1 MNRFNHNNINRN
13 IYECNY
19 SNDIQSAKDSYYKKQ
34 KDKTIDPTNKNI
46 IAPYARNLI
55 NSVSIND
62 GVKYNEEIMGPV
74 VDNKDLKYQ
83 INETFD
89 QQFELA
95 KFVSKKPVANN
106 ELNNSVKNDNF
117 SNFDVKTNDMTY
129 GIVSKDDFTFTHMV
143 PYTKARDKIINDEN
157 SFVSRSLATFTGV
170 GLKDHKREVE
180 TFFTPEERQIGGP
193 KVIYGDDDVRDR
205 IKDYSSY
212 KLNGAKPFEP
222 EKVGPG
228 LGLASDQQSLGGM
241 HDTTRILPRNID
253 DLRAKNK
260 QQVTYTMPVIT
271 GQMGSRAPDAQNIG
285 EVRKYRPEK
294 FKEYGVDEF
303 RAGKAA
309 VKAQK
314 APENIALRDGNR
326 SVYKEVIGTA
336 NMGKY
341 TTYNPENSGNIH
353 ESTRQQFDSLPIKP
367 AGSGQF
373 TKNAQ
378 GKDNSYIQ
386 YQNQRDTTNI
396 EYFNNANNNT
406 GYRSQLLDIAKPTIK
421 QTTVENEYVGNFN
434 GNNGFYQ
441 APNDQAKSTIKEDT
455 LANIDFYIKGNGGY
469 VQQLQDIAK
478 ATIKQ
483 DLTQAQINQMIQVQ
497 GGSVASAFVD
507 NAKATGR
514 QTTNTPFNLMM
525 QNNHYAGVSGLF
537 DDAKA
542 TGRQEFTE
550 TQFNTN
556 INSAG
561 GQNIAGLF
569 DNAKVTGRQEFT
581 EAQFNTNINGAGGQ
595 NVAGLFDN
603 AKATGRQEFTEAQFN
618 TNINGAGGQN
628 VAGLFDNA
636 KATGRQEFTETQFN
650 TNINGAGRQN
660 VAGLFDNAKVTGRQE
675 FTETQFNTN
684 INGAGRQNVAGLF
697 DNAKATGRQEFTET
711 QFNTNINGAGGQN
724 IVGLL
729 DEAKATGR
737 QEVTIKDYNSN
748 MSLNGGYNTYLLDE
762 AKATLKQDTM
772 INNYISNSKH
782 NTGQSV
788 YLLDEAKATL
798 KQDTMIN
805 DYISNGNHN
814 TGQSVYLLD
823 EAKGTLKQDTMVN
836 NYVYIPG
843 STSINKLKTYQSD
856 EAKATLKQDNLIIDH
871 KGNVERTGPEALRS
885 RLDANQMMTKSNREI
900 VMKERAPT
908 QRGISLTPDSRLM
921 NVELKDNVKHNP
933 LLIPNKSFE
942 CKRSNFEYSSKKNN
956 TQTQNNVFDDE
967 FLYIMGDVLTQNAL
981 VNNLVHQ
988 GNKNAEVRN
997 MFTMNKS

>member
-34 KDKTIDPTNKNI
+34 KDRTIDPTNKNI

-55 NSVSIND
+55 NSVSINN
-62 GVKYNEEIMGPV
+62 GVKYNDDIMGPV

-83 INETFD
+83 TNETFD

-95 KFVSKKPVANN
+95 TFVNKKSGARQPVPNN
-106 ELNNSVKNDNF
+106 ELSNSVKNNGF
-117 SNFDVKTNDMTY
+117 SNFDVGANDMTY
-129 GIVSKDDFTFTHMV
+129 GIVSKEDFTFTNMV
-143 PYTKARDKIINDEN
+143 PFTKARDKIINDEN

-193 KVIYGDDDVRDR
+193 KVIYGDDDVRER

-212 KLNGAKPFEP
+212 KLNGTKPFEP

-228 LGLASDQQSLGGM
+228 LGLDVNQQSLGGM

-253 DLRAKNK
+253 DLRTKNK
-260 QQVTYTMPVIT
+260 QQVTYTMPVIN

-294 FKEYGVDEF
+294 FKEYGIDEI

-314 APENIALRDGNR
+314 TQENITLRDGNR
-326 SVYKEVIGTA
+326 SVYKEVVGTA
-336 NMGKY
+336 NMGNY
-341 TTYNPENSGNIH
+341 TTYNPENSGTVH
-353 ESTRQQFDSLPIKP
+353 ESIRQQFDALPIKP
-367 AGSGQF
+367 AGSSQL

-406 GYRSQLLDIAKPTIK
+406 SYRTQLLDIAKPTIK
-421 QTTVENEYVGNFN
+421 QTTIENEYIGNFN

-497 GGSVASAFVD
+497 GGNVASGFVD
-507 NAKATGR
+507 NAKATSR

-525 QNNHYAGVSGLF
+525 QNNQYATTVGLF
-537 DDAKA
+537 DEAKGTGRQEFTEA
-542 TGRQEFTE
+542 QFNTNINGAGGQNVAGLFDNAKVTGRQEFTE
-550 TQFNTN
+550 TKFNTNINGPGGQNVVGLFDNAKVTGRQEFTEKQFNTN
-556 INSAG
+556 INGAG

-595 NVAGLFDN
+595 NIAGLFDN
-603 AKATGRQEFTEAQFN
+603 AKATGRQEVTVNNYMSNSNHN
-618 TNINGAGGQN
+618 TGQM
-628 VAGLFDNA
+628 VYLS
-636 KATGRQEFTETQFN
+636 
-650 TNINGAGRQN
+650 
-660 VAGLFDNAKVTGRQE
+660 
-675 FTETQFNTN
+675 
-684 INGAGRQNVAGLF
+684 
-697 DNAKATGRQEFTET
+697 
-711 QFNTNINGAGGQN
+711 
-724 IVGLL
+724 
-729 DEAKATGR
+729 DEAKATLK
-737 QEVTIKDYNSN
+737 QDSLINNYITNSN
-748 MSLNGGYNTYLLDE
+748 NNTGQMVYLSDE
-762 AKATLKQDTM
+762 AKATLKQDTL
-772 INNYISNSKH
+772 INNYISNGNH
-782 NTGQSV
+782 NTAQSV
-788 YLLDEAKATL
+788 YLLDEAKSTI

-805 DYISNGNHN
+805 DY
-814 TGQSVYLLD
+814 
-823 EAKGTLKQDTMVN
+823 A
-836 NYVYIPG
+836 YIPG
-843 STSINKLKTYQSD
+843 STSINKLKTYQAD
-856 EAKATLKQDNLIIDH
+856 EAKSTIKQENLIIDY
-871 KGNVERTGPEALRS
+871 KGNIERTGPEALRS
-885 RLDANQMMTKSNREI
+885 RLDANHMITKSNREE
-900 VMKERAPT
+900 VMKGRAPT
-908 QRGISLTPDSRLM
+908 QKGVSLTPDSKLM
-921 NVELKDNVKHNP
+921 NVELKDNIKYDS

-956 TQTQNNVFDDE
+956 TQNQNNVFDDE
-967 FLYIMGDVLTQNAL
+967 FLDIMGDILTQNAL
-981 VNNLVHQ
+981 VNNLVHRS
-988 GNKNAEVRN
+988 NKNAEVRN